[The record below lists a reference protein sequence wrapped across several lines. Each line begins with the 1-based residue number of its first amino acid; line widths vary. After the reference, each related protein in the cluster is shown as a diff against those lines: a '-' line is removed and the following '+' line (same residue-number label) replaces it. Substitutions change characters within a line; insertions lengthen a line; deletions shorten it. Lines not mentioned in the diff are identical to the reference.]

1 LYERHR
7 RKISTF
13 CTGEEEWTGFCLTNV
28 EVLVNTGLEVWNLN
42 NEKLA
47 RQIIQEV
54 GGKENI
60 NSVIHCV
67 TRLRFKLKDQSL
79 AKTEV
84 IKNLPGVMTVVI
96 SGGQYQV
103 VIGNQVS
110 NVYAEVS
117 KLLGKETAEEIDET
131 VEEEGGM
138 FSKFVSLMSGIF
150 MPVMGVLAAAGIL
163 KGFLVALTVLGWIS
177 EEMGVYKILF
187 AASDAFFYFL
197 PILLGFSAG
206 KTFKTNQYI
215 TATIGAALVYPTMLE
230 MYNAGEALTFLQIP
244 VVLMNYTQSVIPI
257 ILAAFIIAKLE
268 KLLLQA
274 IPKALQLIFV
284 PLIILVII
292 VPLSFIVIGPIS
304 VYASELLAKGAMALY
319 SLSPAI
325 TGLVLAGIWQIA
337 VIFGLH
343 WAFIPIF
350 INNITT
356 MGFDPI
362 NALLY
367 CTVFA
372 QTGSAL
378 AVALKTKETKMK
390 TLSTTAT
397 LSGFLGITEPAIYG
411 VNLPLKRPFI
421 MACIGGGVGGAIAGF
436 FSGKMY
442 GGFASGGVFGIPM
455 FIDPKG
461 VTSEFYGFVISLI
474 AALTI
479 AFILTYLFGYNKK
492 MQLKHDKKSN
502 ITQ

>member
-1 LYERHR
+1 MNY
-7 RKISTF
+7 
-13 CTGEEEWTGFCLTNV
+13 
-28 EVLVNTGLEVWNLN
+28 
-42 NEKLA
+42 EKLA

-54 GGKENI
+54 GGTENI

-79 AKTEV
+79 TKTEV
-84 IKNLPGVMTVVI
+84 IKELPGVMTVVI

-103 VIGNQVS
+103 VIGDQVP

-117 KLLGKETAEEIDET
+117 KLIGKETVEDTDDKAEK
-131 VEEEGGM
+131 GSL

-163 KGFLVALTVLGWIS
+163 KGFLVALTVLGWMS

-187 AASDAFFYFL
+187 TASDAFFYFM

-230 MYNAGEALTFLQIP
+230 IYNAGEALTFLQIP
-244 VVLMNYTQSVIPI
+244 VVLMNYTQSVVPI
-257 ILAAFIIAKLE
+257 ILAAFITAKFE
-268 KLLLQA
+268 KLLLKT
-274 IPKALQLIFV
+274 IPKSLQLIFV

-325 TGLVLAGIWQIA
+325 TGLILAGIWQIA

-356 MGFDPI
+356 LGFDPI

-372 QTGSAL
+372 QTGAAL
-378 AVALKTKETKMK
+378 AVALRTKETKMK
-390 TLSTTAT
+390 TLSTTAV

-421 MACIGGGVGGAIAGF
+421 MGCIGGGAGGAIAGF

-455 FIDPKG
+455 FINPEG
-461 VTSEFYGFVISLI
+461 ANSEFYGFFVSLI
-474 AALTI
+474 VALGV
-479 AFILTYLFGYNKK
+479 AFILTYLFGYRQKV
-492 MQLKHDKKSN
+492 QLNQDQKKSA
-502 ITQ
+502 